1 MTLYKNKYRIEST
14 RLKGWDY
21 SSPGAYFL
29 TICTKN
35 RECYFGEI
43 VDGKMILSDCGKMA
57 QINWQNGPDHFDNI
71 ALDEFVVMPNH
82 IHGIL
87 GVNEKNDCNR
97 DRDRRRRRDAINRV
111 STTTSANI
119 DNTNANNT
127 NKNSEID
134 KNSGHI
140 KNGGVTGH
148 HNPMIHKNISRI
160 IRWYKGRTSFEI
172 RKFNPDF
179 AWQPRFHD
187 HIIRDE
193 NELFRIRKYIMD
205 NPANWKNDNNY
216 TAEGKS

>member
-1 MTLYKNKYRIEST
+1 MTLYKNKYRIESA

-21 SSPGAYFL
+21 LSPGAYFV

-43 VDGKMILSDCGKMA
+43 VDGEMILSDCGKIA
-57 QINWQNGPDHFDNI
+57 QINWQNVPDHFDNI

-87 GVNEKNDCNR
+87 D
-97 DRDRRRRRDAINRV
+97 RRDAINRV
-111 STTTSANI
+111 STNDT
-119 DNTNANNT
+119 NTNDT
-127 NKNSEID
+127 NKNSGIAR
-134 KNSGHI
+134 NSGHI

-160 IRWYKGRTSFEI
+160 IRWYKGHTSFEI

-179 AWQPRFHD
+179 AWQSRFHD
-187 HIIRDE
+187 HIIRDK
-193 NELFRIRKYIMD
+193 NELKRIRQYIMD
-205 NPANWKNDNNY
+205 NTAHWKNDNNY
-216 TAEGKS
+216 TEEMIK